1 MARNGRRKQPRR
13 RKDNRINILQVAES
27 FFYGNLISGYAFG
40 TSLPGFFLDKPGA
53 PGESLQDILQNP
65 EQATNAIGARLMD
78 VDRTVNVVIKAGIAG
93 ITFNVV
99 QKALKKPRAKVNAGM
114 KQLGLPV
121 KL

>member
-1 MARNGRRKQPRR
+1 MARRTRKAPRR
-13 RKDNRINILQVAES
+13 RKDTRINILQVAES

-53 PGESLQDILQNP
+53 AGESLRDILENP
-65 EQATNAIGARLMD
+65 EASSNAIGARLMN
-78 VDRTVNVVIKAGIAG
+78 VERTVNVGIKAGIAG
-93 ITFNVV
+93 ITFNVL
-99 QKALKKPRAKVNAGM
+99 QKALRKPRSKVTAGM